1 MDIVMWK
8 MILLSLV
15 AVAGGF
21 STICVAVGWLI
32 KIVNAVRKP
41 SQSIKARFEKH
52 DQTLD
57 DQQKEM
63 KELRRQ
69 FAFMLRA
76 IPLLLQDDLVILTHL
91 RTQNNSGKMQQQ
103 EDKIHDFLLDRQ

>member
-1 MDIVMWK
+1 MNFETWK

-32 KIVNAVRKP
+32 KIISAVRKP
-41 SQSIKARFEKH
+41 SQSIKDRFNKC
-52 DQTLD
+52 DKRLD
-57 DQQKEM
+57 NSENEL
-63 KELRRQ
+63 KELKHQ
-69 FAFMLRA
+69 FAFMLKA

-91 RTQNNSGKMQQQ
+91 RTQNNTGKMQEQ
-103 EDKIHDFLLDRQ
+103 ENKVHDFLLERL